1 METRGGARKTKSPT
15 SPRFLPLFRFPQNSV
30 TSCLWPTVS
39 LLILHTTKMAT
50 AININDARL
59 QKMQT
64 GAQIPHLRIRRAQ
77 LRRYS
82 L

>member
-1 METRGGARKTKSPT
+1 
-15 SPRFLPLFRFPQNSV
+15 
-30 TSCLWPTVS
+30 
-39 LLILHTTKMAT
+39 MAT